1 VILDEWEIIAWF
13 LVGLFTDNL
22 LGMLYAWKLG
32 PDRAE
37 RLVIASLLNQTVIE
51 RIRTAWD
58 FPRASEV
65 SRMRHDMDSV
75 LDRTVKEVQDSVRD
89 IEVVIPEVPPATVN
103 VDLDPDTYKVLRHKF
118 KTAVDEVMEK
128 YMEELKKQPDMEEQY
143 AQANA
148 EMELLELGGL
158 LVEAGVP
165 ESWVQLGMRYGL
177 PIFKRMA
184 IERYPELMEGL
195 TGEGQY

>member
-1 VILDEWEIIAWF
+1 MWF
-13 LVGLFTDNL
+13 LIGLFTDNL
-22 LGMLYAWKLG
+22 LGMVYAWKLG

-37 RLVIASLLNQTVIE
+37 RLVIASLLNDAVIKK
-51 RIRTAWD
+51 IRDKWD

-65 SRMRHDMDSV
+65 SRMRHDLDSV
-75 LDRTVKEVQDSVRD
+75 LDRTVKEVHYAVDN
-89 IEVVIPEVPPATVN
+89 IEVPEPHIEMPTAH
-103 VDLDPDTYKVLRHKF
+103 VDIDPETMKVLRRRF
-118 KTAVDEVMEK
+118 KESINEVMDEYKEK
-128 YMEELKKQPDMEEQY
+128 MESNPEEQY

-148 EMELLELGGL
+148 EMELLELAGT

-195 TGEGQY
+195 VESDF

>member
-1 VILDEWEIIAWF
+1 MDEWQIIMWF
-13 LVGLFTDNL
+13 CIGLFTDNM

-37 RLVIASLLNQTVIE
+37 RLVIASLLNETVIKS
-51 RIRTAWD
+51 IRDKWD
-58 FPRASEV
+58 FPRATEV

-75 LDRTVKEVQDSVRD
+75 LDRTVSEVKQAVRD
-89 IEVVIPEVPPATVN
+89 IKVDIPPIDVPRASIE
-103 VDLDPDTYKVLRHKF
+103 LDGDSMKALRLKF
-118 KTAVDEVMEK
+118 KQV
-128 YMEELKKQPDMEEQY
+128 MEELLDEQKQALQATPPLEEQY

-148 EMELLELGGL
+148 EMELFEMGGL

-184 IERYPELMEGL
+184 IERYPEIMEGVL
-195 TGEGQY
+195 E